1 MIEARE
7 LMKTYPDG
15 TTALEGI
22 DLRVDTGELLFIR
35 GQSGAGK
42 TTLFRLITGMESP
55 SGGTLVVD
63 GHDMDRAP
71 AGVVRQLRRQL
82 GIVFQD
88 FRLIRGRT
96 AQENVELGM
105 RVLGIRG
112 AAMRKSAS
120 ELLERVGLEHRR
132 MTLVDALSW
141 GERQRLEVARAL
153 ARDPSIIIAD
163 EPTGNLDQE
172 LSELVL
178 ELFYSAH
185 RRGATVLIATH
196 AQALLSATDHR
207 VVTLARG
214 RLIRDTGT
222 ARREGGVDHVPG

>member
-22 DLRVDTGELLFIR
+22 DLRVDRGELLFIR

-120 ELLERVGLEHRR
+120 DFLERVGLEHRR